1 MTLKVVAKAN
11 RMRVNERPEFFLK
24 RRPGRLKSTYQEER
38 EHLENEEESSA
49 KQLPSKH
56 L

>member
-1 MTLKVVAKAN
+1 MTLRVVAKAN

-24 RRPGRLKSTYQEER
+24 RRQGRLKSTYQGER
-38 EHLENEEESSA
+38 EHLGNGEDNNA
-49 KQLPSKH
+49 KQLRSKH